1 MVADAVIYHPT
12 ITHYLKFVG
21 TTVGRDKLLR
31 TLQYFARFYAWYL
44 LRTNAT
50 KTAIQPWETMK
61 KQFGLVRKVL
71 RAGKNVEHFKAAA
84 LAADNKTMDPVLRY
98 TAVGR
103 QLGYAGYLSMDLL
116 TLLDATGIKKSPNAK
131 RLQQE
136 AYRFW
141 AAGITFSIVGQLY
154 TLWQLKKREEKVDR
168 KEGEGVVEGKR
179 IAKYVFEKGWM
190 DDEDDDD
197 DDDEEEEEDEVDG
210 IYLGSNPPPQK
221 GKQKQSQPIPE
232 EEEKDP
238 FAISDDS
245 DDDAE
250 MEAIR
255 RKILA
260 SKPFTEKEDTLEK
273 KPEVISRP
281 TPHSQNMKPDSDAEP
296 DSDNGSDND
305 DFDDIIDA
313 TPMTDRI
320 GLSKLEKERARVQ
333 TTSRTFSSGGANA
346 PNRW

>member
-50 KTAIQPWETMK
+50 KSAIQPWEAMK

-116 TLLDATGIKKSPNAK
+116 TLLDATGIKKSPSAK

-168 KEGEGVVEGKR
+168 KEGEGVVEAKR
-179 IAKYVFEKGWM
+179 IAKERSASRLQLTSDLCDITVPLSALAWVNF
-190 DDEDDDD
+190 D
-197 DDDEEEEEDEVDG
+197 DG
-210 IYLGSNPPPQK
+210 IVG
-221 GKQKQSQPIPE
+221 
-232 EEEKDP
+232 
-238 FAISDDS
+238 
-245 DDDAE
+245 
-250 MEAIR
+250 
-255 RKILA
+255 LA
-260 SKPFTEKEDTLEK
+260 
-273 KPEVISRP
+273 
-281 TPHSQNMKPDSDAEP
+281 
-296 DSDNGSDND
+296 G
-305 DFDDIIDA
+305 
-313 TPMTDRI
+313 
-320 GLSKLEKERARVQ
+320 
-333 TTSRTFSSGGANA
+333 TFSSLLGVYTQWNKTA
-346 PNRW
+346 

>member
-179 IAKYVFEKGWM
+179 IAKERAASRLQLTSDICDITVPLSALAWVNF
-190 DDEDDDD
+190 D
-197 DDDEEEEEDEVDG
+197 DG
-210 IYLGSNPPPQK
+210 IVGLAGTVSSLLGVY
-221 GKQKQSQPIPE
+221 SQWN
-232 EEEKDP
+232 KT
-238 FAISDDS
+238 A
-245 DDDAE
+245 
-250 MEAIR
+250 
-255 RKILA
+255 
-260 SKPFTEKEDTLEK
+260 
-273 KPEVISRP
+273 
-281 TPHSQNMKPDSDAEP
+281 
-296 DSDNGSDND
+296 
-305 DFDDIIDA
+305 
-313 TPMTDRI
+313 
-320 GLSKLEKERARVQ
+320 
-333 TTSRTFSSGGANA
+333 
-346 PNRW
+346 